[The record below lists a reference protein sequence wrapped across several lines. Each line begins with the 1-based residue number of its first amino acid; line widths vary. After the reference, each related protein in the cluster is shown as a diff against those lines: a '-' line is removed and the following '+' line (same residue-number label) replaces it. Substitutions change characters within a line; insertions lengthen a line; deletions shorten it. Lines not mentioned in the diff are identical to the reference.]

1 MLILDHGAAVRKV
14 AGMATTRAVDFSSYT
29 RIPNTADIANLKAL
43 NVTRAIIGTRGNRRN
58 FVAQAAACLAA
69 GLEVQAYIYV
79 YWNEPAV
86 VQTMNALALIR
97 QVPQIT
103 MVWVDVEA
111 DEDNEVLNNPRDL
124 IDTMLATLQP
134 YETGIYTSISMWG
147 EIMRDSHAYAHL
159 PLWDANYGSENAAF
173 HAYGGWL
180 QRAMHQYA
188 GSVDVA
194 GLNVD
199 LNTITEGPMTA
210 EERARYDGAITNML
224 KKLGEV
230 GASAEANTRLLEV
243 LIPPLVSGTPAER
256 FARFIWI
263 AAGKTWTA

>member
-1 MLILDHGAAVRKV
+1 
-14 AGMATTRAVDFSSYT
+14 MATVRAVDFSSYT
-29 RIPNTADIANLKAL
+29 RIPNAADIANLKGL
-43 NVTRAIIGTRGNRRN
+43 NVQRAIIGTRGNRRN
-58 FVAQAAACLAA
+58 FIAQAAACLAG

-111 DEDNEVLNNPRDL
+111 DERNEVINNPRDL
-124 IDTMLATLQP
+124 IDTMLATLHP
-134 YETGIYTSISMWG
+134 YQTGIYTSISMWG
-147 EIMRDSHAYAHL
+147 DIMQDSHAYAHL

-188 GSVDVA
+188 GSVDVG

-199 LNTITEGPMTA
+199 LNTITEEPMTA
-210 EERARYDGAITNML
+210 QEKAEFDALKATVVDIRSNLNDLANVTDSLPPTKGMLRY
-224 KKLGEV
+224 V
-230 GASAEANTRLLEV
+230 
-243 LIPPLVSGTPAER
+243 
-256 FARFIWI
+256 FAL
-263 AAGKTWTA
+263 AGKKWPF